1 MVYYACS
8 NEDTMRKQVILGL
21 AIATILVLPT
31 LLTVSANSPDFLY
44 IPQHVGIQVSS
55 NTVDPNGIPLC
66 RLVKPPSNIT
76 CYTPNFIRKAY
87 NFPSGMNGS
96 GQTILI
102 VDAFGSPTIRN
113 DLNHFDSVYHIKGT
127 GTLTILCPNGCPP
140 FNPRNKLHDEFG
152 WALETSLDVEYA
164 HAMAPDANIVLVV
177 ASTSSGNDI
186 NQAETKAIAQFPGSV
201 ISQSFG
207 IPEGFI
213 RNLGSNAAQ
222 IMQAHDNYVTATS
235 LGDTIL
241 ASSGDTGADFGLGFP
256 NANYPAS
263 DPLVTGVGGTQGLPY
278 NATGNIQPC
287 PASTTCTSGLAT
299 YTGPCV
305 LGRTIAPNC
314 TPQGYGGEQVW
325 NEPSFGVATGGAQSL
340 IFGVPSF
347 QSTIAGLRMRGTPDV
362 SYNAAID
369 GGVLVYTTFLGLP
382 ANFIVGGTS
391 AGSPM
396 WAGIIAII
404 NQARAAKGHG
414 LLGYFNPKLYSLTTK
429 GSDFH
434 DITVGNNKLLGT
446 HPGFSATSGWDLATG
461 WGTPNVANLVTDL
474 A

>member
-1 MVYYACS
+1 MVYYPCS
-8 NEDTMRKQVILGL
+8 NEDTMRKQVLLGIT
-21 AIATILVLPT
+21 IATILVLPT
-31 LLTVSANSPDFLY
+31 LLTVSANTSDFLY
-44 IPQHVGIQVSS
+44 IPQHVGVQVSS
-55 NTVDPNGIPLC
+55 DTLDPNGIPLC
-66 RLVKPPSNIT
+66 RSSSVGNIT

-113 DLNHFDSVYHIKGT
+113 DLNHFDSVYHITGT
-127 GTLTILCPNGCPP
+127 GTLTILCPDGCPP
-140 FNPRNKLHDEFG
+140 FNLRNKLHDEFG

-186 NQAETKAIAQFPGSV
+186 NHAETRAIAQFPGSV

-235 LGDTIL
+235 LGDTLL
-241 ASSGDTGADFGLGFP
+241 ASAGDTGADFGLGFP
-256 NANYPAS
+256 FANYPAS
-263 DPLVTGVGGTQGLPY
+263 DPLTTAVTGTQGLPY
-278 NATGNIQPC
+278 NATGTLQAC
-287 PASTTCTSGLAT
+287 GSGQTCTSGLAT
-299 YTGPCV
+299 YTGPCP
-305 LGRTIAPNC
+305 LGRLAAPNC
-314 TPQGYGGEQVW
+314 TPTGYGGEQVW
-325 NEPSFGVATGGAQSL
+325 NEPSFGAATGGAQSL

-347 QSTIAGLRMRGTPDV
+347 QVGLGLSMRGMADV
-362 SYNAAID
+362 SYNAAVN
-369 GGVLVYTTFLGLP
+369 GGVLVYTTFLGF
-382 ANFIVGGTS
+382 ARTFIVGGTS

-414 LLGYFNPKLYSLTTK
+414 LLGYFNPKLYSLATK

-461 WGTPNVANLVTDL
+461 WGTPNVSHLVTDL